1 MIPTGEYRYSRTR
14 LRPPVS
20 QTVRFSKND
29 RESHF
34 SDITLAHHGTVS
46 EILSQCLSENERPQI
61 PSSYSIPSCLAV
73 WVRCLEVP
81 VFYFVGI
88 VERVPVGFNKA
99 DACSALEGRLSRYQ
113 KIEKPGSNLGEGTY
127 GVVYKARDRKTDQ
140 IVALK
145 RIRLEVEDEGIPST
159 ALREISLLRELSHDN
174 IVELKDCVQSDGKLY
189 LVFEFLDRDLKKY
202 MEGCAG
208 MLDPMLVKSYLF
220 QMCRGLAFCHARGVM
235 HRDLKP
241 QNLLVSRDGRLK
253 LADFGLARAFCPPI
267 RPLTHEVVTLWYRPP
282 EILLGSQTYAPPVD
296 VWAIG
301 TIFVE
306 MVTKRPLFPGDSEI
320 DQLYKIFRQLGTP
333 NEQVWPGVTQLQD
346 WNPAFPIWYK
356 SAYGNTVLSNM
367 DRNGLDLLEKFMLY
381 SPKDRITAKDSLN
394 HPYFEDLDKENI

>member
-1 MIPTGEYRYSRTR
+1 LVVIHRKN
-14 LRPPVS
+14 
-20 QTVRFSKND
+20 QTMD
-29 RESHF
+29 
-34 SDITLAHHGTVS
+34 
-46 EILSQCLSENERPQI
+46 
-61 PSSYSIPSCLAV
+61 
-73 WVRCLEVP
+73 
-81 VFYFVGI
+81 
-88 VERVPVGFNKA
+88 
-99 DACSALEGRLSRYQ
+99 RYQ
-113 KIEKPGSNLGEGTY
+113 KIEKPGQANLGEGTY
-127 GVVYKARDRKTDQ
+127 GVVYKAKEKATGDV
-140 IVALK
+140 VALK

-159 ALREISLLRELSHDN
+159 ALREISLLRELNHIN
-174 IVELKDCVQSDGKLY
+174 IVELRDCVQSDGKLY

-202 MEGCAG
+202 MESCSG

-220 QMCRGLAFCHARGVM
+220 QCVRGLSYCHSRGVM

-320 DQLYKIFRQLGTP
+320 DQIFKIFRQCGTP
-333 NEQVWPGVTQLQD
+333 NEDVWPGCTHLQD
-346 WNPAFPIWYK
+346 WNPAFPSWQK
-356 SAYGNTVLSNM
+356 MPFVKAVTENLDSF
-367 DRNGLDLLEKFMLY
+367 GLDLLEKLLIY
-381 SPKDRITAKDSLN
+381 SPKDRISAKKSLT
-394 HPYFEDLDKENI
+394 HPYFDDLDKESI